1 MLSASRERLLR
12 LLRVPPDP
20 APPAGAPGSLQVF
33 RGGRNLYKLRL
44 ARWSLGQFGALLGII
59 FSVIFLDRM
68 ETSHVAE
75 KARLAA
81 PGNVASPLTS
91 RTSGAESLSPRG
103 EDSTTAASRKASP
116 QRRGRQALARAQ
128 ERTPDWLFP
137 LLKFLEFVGILTF
150 LAQIP
155 ITLAMVRLDYE
166 LRWYLVTDRSL
177 RIRAGI
183 TTMQESTM
191 SFANIQQVIV
201 TQGPLERLL
210 GLADVRVQSAGGGD
224 THAKGAGDSLHTG
237 VFHGVENAHA
247 IRDLILERLRRYR
260 EAGLGDPD
268 DVPSAP
274 AEPVPG
280 ATTNPTLVA
289 ARELLAEARALRAHL
304 A

>member
-44 ARWSLGQFGALLGII
+44 ARWGLGQFGALLGIV
-59 FSVIFLDRM
+59 FSVIFLDRL
-68 ETSHVAE
+68 ETSHAAE

-81 PGNVASPLTS
+81 PSTAASSPTPP
-91 RTSGAESLSPRG
+91 TPGTESLFPRTD
-103 EDSTTAASRKASP
+103 ESTTATSRKSSP
-116 QRRGRQALARAQ
+116 QIRGRRAIARVQ

-137 LLKFLEFVGILTF
+137 LLKFFEFVGILAF

-155 ITLAMVRLDYE
+155 FTLALVRLDYE

-177 RIRAGI
+177 RIRTGI

-191 SFANIQQVIV
+191 SFANLQQVIV

-274 AEPVPG
+274 AEPASG
-280 ATTNPTLVA
+280 AATNATLVA
-289 ARELLAEARALRAHL
+289 ARELLAEARALRQHL